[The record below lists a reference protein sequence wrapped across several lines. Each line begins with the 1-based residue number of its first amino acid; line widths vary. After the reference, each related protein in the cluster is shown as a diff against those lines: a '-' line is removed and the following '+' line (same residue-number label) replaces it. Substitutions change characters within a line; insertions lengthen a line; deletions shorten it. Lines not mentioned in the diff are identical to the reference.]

1 MEKTGSPAWTKV
13 TGDEK
18 EPHGNRISV
27 WRYTLRS
34 RHAICKK
41 IAHRAYILLF
51 LNRFRLSW
59 SAIVQKILNTT
70 QAGIVNNFDY
80 VGPSYY

>member
-41 IAHRAYILLF
+41 IAHRAYILLY
-51 LNRFRLSW
+51 S
-59 SAIVQKILNTT
+59 
-70 QAGIVNNFDY
+70 
-80 VGPSYY
+80 